1 MLNISYCSH
10 TVKCGL
16 SLSTMNAPF
25 TRRNGKSLSIVK
37 LSIKAES
44 LHLGCITKQKR
55 LQGVYVQLLKG
66 TQQISE
72 NAPWRQKRQKWHVAY
87 ISSCAVLVQS
97 KWNRRGTVWDTLF
110 VFLCVSVIMLVSAF
124 MWTHMYAQEAACVQ
138 RATWAALAKLKG
150 VNYPAL
156 FLAWDIILSLYKAE
170 AGTGPLKPLRPI
182 VLSLSDKWEAG
193 VHMYGGFMACFSIPA
208 A

>member
-1 MLNISYCSH
+1 MFNIPYCSP

-16 SLSTMNAPF
+16 WLRTKNTLF
-25 TRRNGKSLSIVK
+25 TQRNGKSLSIVK

-55 LQGVYVQLLKG
+55 LQGVYFELLKG

-72 NAPWRQKRQKWHVAY
+72 NAPCRKRSRNDTQLTFTHV
-87 ISSCAVLVQS
+87 LFQFNQS
-97 KWNRRGTVWDTLF
+97 QASMGRRGTFCLYFCLF
-110 VFLCVSVIMLVSAF
+110 ECLCVCVSVIMLVSAF
-124 MWTHMYAQEAACVQ
+124 MCTHMCAQEAASV
-138 RATWAALAKLKG
+138 RLATWAVLVPLKG

-156 FLAWDIILSLYKAE
+156 FLAWDIILSLHKAE
-170 AGTGPLKPLRPI
+170 AKTGPLKLLRPI

-193 VHMYGGFMACFSIPA
+193 V
-208 A
+208 